1 MPRRGPNAKD
11 TEMDKFHFMGK
22 ATILHLNTR
31 KEGPE
36 DNQELALDLKFKAVA
51 DLHIMSFFD
60 ELLANFVF
68 FSNGAVRNK
77 IMGPITYGHE
87 LESYRLDMVGSTFTG
102 VRVKKFSLEPKDGFK
117 VWITFSVSFKPS
129 GDEVARVAEFLQDE
143 IDLSLMSGDSELDFG
158 SGNAHA
164 SQYNHEPGDE
174 DELFDAARELVIAHR
189 RASIS
194 LIQRHLRIG
203 YNRAARLME
212 ALEEHQVVSSADAEG
227 NRQVIASEGAAA

>member
-1 MPRRGPNAKD
+1 
-11 TEMDKFHFMGK
+11 MDKFHFMGK

-51 DLHIMSFFD
+51 DRHVMRFFD
-60 ELLANFVF
+60 EQLADFVF

-143 IDLSLMSGDSELDFG
+143 IDLCLMSGDSELDFG
-158 SGNAHA
+158 SNHVET
-164 SQYNHEPGDE
+164 SQYHHEPGDE
-174 DELFDAARELVIAHR
+174 DPLFDQARELVITHR

-194 LIQRHLRIG
+194 FIQRHLRIG
-203 YNRAARLME
+203 YNRAARLLE
-212 ALEEHQVVSSADAEG
+212 ALEEHFVVTPADAEG
-227 NRQVIASEGAAA
+227 NRQVNVSEGAAA

>member
-1 MPRRGPNAKD
+1 M
-11 TEMDKFHFMGK
+11 EKFQFMGA

-51 DLHIMSFFD
+51 DHRVMRFFD
-60 ELLANFVF
+60 ELLANFMF
-68 FSNGAVRNK
+68 LSNGAVRNK

-117 VWITFSVSFKPS
+117 VWVTFSVSFKPS
-129 GDEVARVAEFLQDE
+129 GDEVARVAEFLLDE
-143 IDLSLMSGDSELDFG
+143 IDLSLMSGDNELDFG
-158 SGNAHA
+158 DSTGVRTVHVESGA
-164 SQYNHEPGDE
+164 D
-174 DELFDAARELVIAHR
+174 DELLEAARELVVNHR
-189 RASIS
+189 RASVS

-203 YNRAARLME
+203 YNRAARLIE
-212 ALEEHQVVSSADAEG
+212 ALEVLGAVSEPDENG
-227 NRQVIASEGAAA
+227 NRTVLVEEGASA